1 MYKLYDTLPVS
12 IAIINSKKL
21 CIDYVND
28 EFVNTFKIN
37 KNIIGSIFKDIDLF
51 SKVNRYIE
59 CSIKEKSNK
68 KYNKVNLLDNRY
80 FDFFINFS
88 DDNLVILIYEVT
100 DYERK
105 EIKVKSEQEKIL
117 GVWSEMKTK
126 CEIIQQIRSKEKE
139 SLLHL
144 KNVVNNISEG
154 LVVLDRFGEFDF
166 CNEMALSIMELN
178 LKQIYTYRE
187 ILKNRLKIIDTN
199 NDTIKDSKQLVRNFM
214 EKHEPINN
222 LILEYK
228 VNAKKIKYLL
238 LNCNPIIDKQGNIV
252 NIIVTIKDVTREIIH
267 NMEIKEIV
275 RMKDDFFNTISHELR
290 TPLTIIYASLQL
302 ANDVYGNE
310 ITYNM
315 QKILTRIN
323 QNCRILLKTI
333 NNILDISK
341 SDAGFL
347 EANYSPFDLVS
358 YTENLVSSVNFY
370 AKSKNIN
377 LIFDTSD
384 EECVVLLDK
393 DKYEKII
400 LNLISNAIKF
410 TPEDRRI
417 FIDINIEEDYFQVK
431 VKDEGIGIPKD
442 KINKIF
448 DKFIQVNNSF
458 SKKSEGTG
466 LGLALVK
473 RFVDIM
479 NGSIEVISEEGKGT
493 EFIIEF
499 KRKSIGESNFESI
512 NINNG
517 NSNDKVIIEF
527 SEFN

>member
-1 MYKLYDTLPVS
+1 MYKLYDNLPVS
-12 IAIINSKKL
+12 IIIINSKEL
-21 CIDYVND
+21 CIEYVND
-28 EFVNTFKIN
+28 EFVNTFKLS
-37 KNIIGSIFKDIDLF
+37 KNIIGNIFKSIDSF

-68 KYNKVNLLDNRY
+68 KFCKINLLDNRY
-80 FDFFINFS
+80 FDFYINFK
-88 DDNLVILIYEVT
+88 DDNLVVLIYEVT
-100 DYERK
+100 DYAKK

-126 CEIIQQIRSKEKE
+126 CEIIQQIRTKEKE

-166 CNEMALSIMELN
+166 CNEMALSVMELN
-178 LKQIYTYRE
+178 LKQMYEYRE

-199 NDTIKDSKQLVRNFM
+199 DDITADSKQLIRNYM
-214 EKHEPINN
+214 EKHESIDN

-228 VNAKKIKYLL
+228 VRADKIKYIL
-238 LNCNPIIDKQGNIV
+238 LNCNPIINRQGNIV
-252 NIIVTIKDVTREIIH
+252 NTIVTIKDVTKEIIH

-275 RMKDDFFNTISHELR
+275 RMKDDFFNSISHELR

-302 ANDVYGNE
+302 ANDVYSDE

-347 EANYSPFDLVS
+347 EANYSPFDIVS

-370 AKSKNIN
+370 AKSKDID
-377 LIFDTSD
+377 LIFDTSE

-410 TPEDRRI
+410 TPENKSI
-417 FIDINIEEDYFQVK
+417 FVDINIGKDNFKIK
-431 VKDEGIGIPKD
+431 VKDEGVGIPKD
-442 KINKIF
+442 KFNKIF
-448 DKFIQVNNSF
+448 DKFIQINNSF

-473 RFVDIM
+473 RFVDLM
-479 NGSIEVISEEGKGT
+479 NGSIEVFSEEGKGT
-493 EFIIEF
+493 EFIIKF
-499 KRKSIGESNFESI
+499 QRKSIDEGDFESI
-512 NINNG
+512 STIDV
-517 NSNDKVIIEF
+517 NSNNRVIIEF
-527 SEFN
+527 SEFS